1 MDLENIRGNIV
12 KGVIALI
19 VFIISL
25 CAGWD
30 FLIYASLVY
39 LISDIIWTI
48 GEVKPFVN
56 AAFTVL
62 LSLGGVITFLIT
74 KNMEHYFW
82 ILVWVGYFKSE
93 PLWSQIAVF
102 DQYYDFRDNKIYD
115 FLNTDSSLVAK
126 VIATLFVCALY
137 GLLGALGLIFT
148 PLAFLPV
155 ILVSYRAYV
164 IYQISKECYDY
175 EW

>member
-19 VFIISL
+19 LLIISI
-25 CAGWD
+25 CCGWD
-30 FLIYASLVY
+30 FLIYASIVY

-48 GEVKPFVN
+48 GEVKPFIN
-56 AAFTVL
+56 AAFATL
-62 LSLGGVITFLIT
+62 LALAGAITFLIT
-74 KNMEHYFW
+74 KNMDHYFW

-102 DQYYDFRDNKIYD
+102 DQYYDFNDNKIYE

-126 VIATLFVCALY
+126 GIATLIV
-137 GLLGALGLIFT
+137 LGSLGLIFA
-148 PLAFLPV
+148 PFAFLPV
-155 ILVSYRAYV
+155 ILVGYRAFV
-164 IYQISKECYDY
+164 IYRICQYY
-175 EW
+175 